1 MAAATFL
8 NLPGELRNQIWDD
21 AANARPANA
30 GGVHRFSI
38 FYTHNIPDQFKN
50 HTVVTRA
57 NAFDTALGPPFAA
70 NAANPDPWNDP
81 QSTYSIDAGLW
92 TACRESRAAML
103 RRHGNE
109 PSSMTLRVGNNGGG
123 DRYIT
128 IDTERDL
135 VLLDIRNMAV
145 GEPLH
150 FRAVFA
156 TCDRFSRDQSL
167 RDRFSLLRRI
177 RHVGL
182 DFDPTWVYSELST
195 CVYAVGPPCHGG
207 PKSSDEP
214 SFRMEAY
221 RALILIHEW
230 CKHSTRSFWL
240 VDRGRECYRPSAP
253 DGAGTVPSFQGSG
266 CRYTLAKARPLP
278 RNWWEITPSATIVGT
293 LCGHDAP
300 SCYRSDVQLGVHGL
314 LACEEENSVRV

>member
-1 MAAATFL
+1 MAAASFL

-30 GGVHRFSI
+30 GDVHRFSI

-50 HTVVTRA
+50 DTVVTRA
-57 NAFDTALGPPFAA
+57 NAFDTALGPPSAA
-70 NAANPDPWNDP
+70 DAANPDPWTDP
-81 QSTYSIDAGLW
+81 QSTYSIDGGLW

-109 PSSMTLRVGNNGGG
+109 PSPITLRVGNNGGR

-145 GEPLH
+145 GEPSD
-150 FRAVFA
+150 FRAVLA
-156 TCDRFSRDQSL
+156 TCYRFSNDQSL

-182 DFDPTWVYSELST
+182 DFDPTWVYSGLSR
-195 CVYAVGPPCHGG
+195 YILWAFSPSCHRG

-214 SFRMEAY
+214 SVRMEAY
-221 RALILIHEW
+221 FALILFRQW

-240 VDRGRECYRPSAP
+240 FDRGRECCRPSAP
-253 DGAGTVPSFQGSG
+253 DGAGTVPSVPSFQGSG
-266 CRYTLAKARPLP
+266 FRYTLAKACPLP
-278 RNWWEITPSATIVGT
+278 RNWWETTPSESIVRG
-293 LCGHDAP
+293 LCGHATP
-300 SCYRSDVQLGVHGL
+300 SCYQPDI
-314 LACEEENSVRV
+314 